1 MNFAVDLLMACVF
14 FRFIGVRV
22 GGIDVLPDCL
32 GVLLAILAIVL
43 LRRREEDFRFAL
55 TPAAL
60 LFFVSLAGLY
70 NFMPDEQNL
79 VYAALYILSE
89 LAYLALELW
98 LYRRLFA
105 ASAQMYR
112 AGVTRAQTRAVGI
125 VCNLAVWWGSS
136 SVEAAAFT
144 PAMVVFWVYYVLYFF
159 VAALLIYQL
168 YLQKPK
174 FHDEA

>member
-1 MNFAVDLLMACVF
+1 M
-14 FRFIGVRV
+14 
-22 GGIDVLPDCL
+22 
-32 GVLLAILAIVL
+32 
-43 LRRREEDFRFAL
+43 
-55 TPAAL
+55 

-112 AGVTRAQTRAVGI
+112 AGVTRAQTRAVWIYGAVRAVGI